1 MVAVILTTPAPPAEM
16 WIALTL
22 CMVVALGLAL
32 HENGWL
38 RYLRSRLVM
47 GLLAAVLVALV
58 FSRTVHAAYYDSSI
72 YCEWMGWI
80 DWWTC

>member
-1 MVAVILTTPAPPAEM
+1 MVAVILTTAAPIEM
-16 WIALTL
+16 QLALL
-22 CMVVALGLAL
+22 VFAVVGLGLAA

-38 RYLRSRLVM
+38 RYLRSRLVI

-58 FSRTVHAAYYDSSI
+58 FSRTVHASYYDTSI

>member
-1 MVAVILTTPAPPAEM
+1 MVAVMVTTQAPVEM
-16 WIALTL
+16 QIALL
-22 CMVVALGLAL
+22 VFAVVGIGLAL